1 MKKITSTNVGSVTR
15 KENFM
20 YMNPKWLQVMMLITM
35 VVLISSCTEFAILS
49 SGTTIAVSHNAYA
62 KVYSGLDFLTIMNTE
77 KDIKTHIYHS
87 LKKEED
93 ENK

>member
-1 MKKITSTNVGSVTR
+1 
-15 KENFM
+15 M
-20 YMNPKWLQVMMLITM
+20 YTKLALITIII
-35 VVLISSCTEFAILS
+35 LTSSCTKLAVLS

-87 LKKEED
+87 LKKEEEED